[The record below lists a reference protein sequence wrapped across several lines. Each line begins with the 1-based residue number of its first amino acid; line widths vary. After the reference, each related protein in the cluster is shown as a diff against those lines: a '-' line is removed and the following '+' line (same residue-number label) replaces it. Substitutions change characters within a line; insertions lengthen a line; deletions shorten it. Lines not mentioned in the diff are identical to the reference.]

1 MKRPRILLFG
11 EAPPPYG
18 GIQAHCTRLLAWLR
32 TQGATVRL
40 ANTHSRGVAP
50 TSVIDPDIVPS
61 RNGVLPALWQIREF
75 QPDLVHLHVYRW
87 RITALLGWLRQ
98 HPGAFGTPPL
108 RTVITI
114 HGEAHFT
121 TIPHL
126 VRPLVHGALRRA
138 DVLIADNPSLLAHLY
153 DEIGADPEHTRLI
166 GAFLPPAASELDPVH
181 LPANVV
187 AFAAAHQPLIVG
199 NGAVATFKDEDKY
212 GVDLLMAA
220 IDALKDDHPRIGA
233 IFCITAVHDRGRMQL
248 LEAEL
253 ARRGLADRFL
263 FVQDLPSLAPLFA
276 MADATVRATNTDG
289 DALSVHESAMLG
301 TPVLASDVVV
311 RPDYAD
317 LFRNRD
323 ADDLARV
330 MRGVLA
336 RGRLD
341 PAVTAQVEH
350 AGAALWQLYE
360 SVLRSPGQPP
370 G

>member
-1 MKRPRILLFG
+1 MTAPRILLFG

-18 GIQAHCTRLLAWLR
+18 GIQAHCTRLLVWLR

-40 ANTHSRGVAP
+40 ANTASRGLAV
-50 TSVIDPDIVPS
+50 TSVVDPDIVPS
-61 RNGVLPALWQIREF
+61 RNGALPALQQIRDF

-98 HPGAFGTPPL
+98 HPGAFGTPRL

-114 HGEAHFT
+114 HDEAHFT
-121 TIPHL
+121 TIPPL
-126 VRPLVHGALRRA
+126 MRPLVHDALRHA
-138 DVLIADNPSLLAHLY
+138 DVLIADNPMLLAHLH
-153 DEIGADPEHTRLI
+153 DVVGASPDHTRLI
-166 GAFLPPAASELDPVH
+166 GAFLPPAPAELDRAL
-181 LPANVV
+181 LPANVL

-220 IDALKDDHPRIGA
+220 IDTLKDDHPGIGA
-233 IFCITAVHDRGRMQL
+233 VFCITSVHDRGRMQVI
-248 LEAEL
+248 EAEL

-276 MADATVRATNTDG
+276 LADATVRATNTDG

-323 ADDLARV
+323 AEDLARV
-330 MRGVLA
+330 MRQVLA
-336 RGRLD
+336 RGRLS
-341 PAVTAQVEH
+341 AEVAHQVQH
-350 AGAALWQLYE
+350 AGSALWHEYEAALA
-360 SVLRSPGQPP
+360 RD
-370 G
+370 